1 MALRTLAYCSS
12 HCRAL
17 AIEMLLEQKQPAVAL
32 KEFEASQVREPN
44 RFRNYAGSAM
54 AADATGDRKK
64 AAEYYAKLL
73 DLSKQ
78 GGGNRPELTH
88 AKAYLAQR

>member
-1 MALRTLAYCSS
+1 MPARELLGE
-12 HCRAL
+12 L
-17 AIEMLLEQKQPAVAL
+17 LLEQKQPAAAL

-54 AADATGDRKK
+54 AAEAMGDKKK

-73 DLSKQ
+73 ELSNNGDGK
-78 GGGNRPELTH
+78 RPELTR
-88 AKAYLAQR
+88 AKAYVARQ